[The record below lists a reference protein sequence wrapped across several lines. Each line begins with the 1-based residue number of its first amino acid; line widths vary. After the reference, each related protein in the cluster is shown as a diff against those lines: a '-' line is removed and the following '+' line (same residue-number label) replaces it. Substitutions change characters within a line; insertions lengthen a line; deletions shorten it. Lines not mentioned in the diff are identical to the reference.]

1 MSAQKTPAKI
11 PPGAPSARPS
21 TRYARAMA
29 CILCQ
34 QRKVRCDREF
44 PCVNCMRA
52 GVQCVPAVARPR
64 RRRFPER
71 ELLERVRRYES
82 LLREHHILFEP
93 LHPSGV
99 ETPSQSDNGKD
110 SDTITET
117 TPGLSAM
124 GPHSSPSE
132 ISSVKCE
139 TSYEAKNFWD
149 LMNQMTL
156 DRVDED
162 KNNNLAIE
170 GDEVNFSHNNARET
184 VIKKTWDQVYQGND
198 QNFLFGSSKTNKEL
212 SALHPEQLHIFKLWQ
227 IYLNNVN
234 PILKVTHTPT
244 LQPSIIDA
252 AGDIANISP
261 ALEALMFGI
270 YAVSILSLDKEGCYT
285 IFKAS
290 KEELL
295 KAYQFGCQ
303 QALLNCKVLQT
314 GNRDCLTALYLY
326 LISVRPVMDPR
337 SLYSMLGSAIRIAQR
352 MGLDNK
358 AAYAQYTALEGEMRR
373 RLWWSLVIFD
383 NRICEMSHHKT
394 TSLIPT
400 WDCPTPLNLNDFD
413 IQPEMK
419 SPPPSHNKPTEALF
433 AVIRSEVAEFIR
445 HSAFHLDFTSPSL
458 KKIAN
463 LHHGTSTKIEKLEAF
478 ENMLEDK
485 YLKFCNLENP
495 LHFMTIWTA
504 RGQLAKN
511 RLMDHYSK
519 FASMEQTD
527 DQRNS
532 ANAYALRILE
542 CDTKIMD
549 SPLTKGY
556 LWLAHFYLPFPAYIH
571 ILKDLKNRPMASLT
585 EMAWEIISNNYK
597 ARFADTQANPF
608 FEFLCT
614 IVLQAWEAYEAACE
628 ATSRPLHTPLPTPR
642 IVTDIK
648 QKMAQ
653 SMSRALSDTSQ
664 PKYSLDVTIDDF
676 LMSMPM
682 DFVGTG
688 LGYEIEGQGLPG
700 EVPAGYPDM
709 PGVHAKMNQSDWTT
723 IDWCPGHGPNS

>member
-1 MSAQKTPAKI
+1 
-11 PPGAPSARPS
+11 
-21 TRYARAMA
+21 MA

-132 ISSVKCE
+132 ISSV
-139 TSYEAKNFWD
+139 KNFWD

-295 KAYQFGCQ
+295 KAYQFGWIEATILGILILTLLCQ
-303 QALLNCKVLQT
+303 
-314 GNRDCLTALYLY
+314 
-326 LISVRPVMDPR
+326 ISVRPVMDPR